1 MFLKVGLLITLPFLV
16 LGAVVL
22 KDGVVVVDV
31 VNHREDSRIFVPV
44 PLSLVNFAA
53 GMVPR
58 PHRTE
63 VAEKL
68 KNCQPYMDAF
78 ANQMVDLPDAVFV
91 EVRNPRE
98 QVHVAKEGNSLVI
111 DVNNSDEKVHV
122 SVPIRGMKRV
132 IQNLTNVAN

>member
-1 MFLKVGLLITLPFLV
+1 M
-16 LGAVVL
+16 VL

-58 PHRTE
+58 PHKAE

-68 KNCQPYMDAF
+68 KNCQPYMDAI

-91 EVRNPRE
+91 EVQNPRE
-98 QVHVAKEGNSLVI
+98 QVHLAKEGNSLVI

-122 SVPIRGMKRV
+122 SIPIRGMKRV
-132 IQNLTNVAN
+132 MQNLTDVN